1 MSVSPKLSTFKGVFT
16 PTIVTILGV
25 IMYLRQGWLVGNG
38 GLLGAWLILGIC
50 LFITATT
57 ALSLSSIAT
66 NVRLHAGGAYAIVSR
81 SLGREAGGV
90 VGFMLY
96 LAQSLA
102 ITMYIFGFREGWL
115 GIFPDHDPLW
125 IDLSAFVGMVVI
137 VRFFTDLAFQLQY
150 LIFAITILS
159 VLSVSWKPFDTRWS
173 DINWVGD
180 FGQSYENFWT
190 VLAVYFPALTGIL
203 AGASLS
209 GDLKD
214 PRHSIPKGTLSAV
227 VVAGLVYGWLSV
239 VYAGVPQS
247 DLLSNYTIM
256 QEISVFPLLI
266 AVAVVG
272 ATFCAGLATFVAA
285 PKLMQALAQD
295 NLLPNSTF
303 ASSKQNSLWL
313 TSTLVLIAIL
323 LRDLNSIAP
332 VITIC
337 FLTTYGTINLIV
349 LIEQK
354 LGLLSFRPTL
364 QVPNWVPFT
373 GAIGCIIIALIV
385 NPSISMLVLFMLAL
399 GYLRLSKQTLSTA
412 EEEREDI
419 RTNLFLSI
427 ARWAAQES
435 LQNRVVEGKAWMP
448 HPVIP
453 LFDEDMVS
461 TPPMLIQLATDMVLP
476 KGSIRLLHLHTKE
489 RTWELRPEL
498 FVQESHLPMYE
509 PDVVISTCL
518 QSLHNSFLEPN
529 IFMLHERH
537 LAHFED
543 PNDFLRRCLHLGLG
557 LILLVEIPHKMDPS
571 PCVQVWIRPQSP
583 DWNIESAQQVG
594 SLDLSLLIAIQL
606 SKERNIPVRLVTT
619 LKTPEEHQSA
629 ESYLEGIRQLGRLP
643 KETTALAFVG
653 DIWSAV
659 LQAPPVEIQIFG
671 LPLELNEQ
679 TDSATS
685 FIKRIKSQTVGSC
698 LFIRGSGQENLLA

>member
-38 GLLGAWLILGIC
+38 GLLGAWLVLGIC

-57 ALSLSSIAT
+57 ALSLSSIST

-125 IDLSAFVGMVVI
+125 IDVFAFGGMVII
-137 VRFFTDLAFQLQY
+137 VRFFTNLAFQLQY

-159 VLSVSWKPFDTRWS
+159 VLSVSWKPFDTRWV
-173 DINWVGD
+173 DINWVGN

-190 VLAVYFPALTGIL
+190 VLAVYFPAVTGIL

-209 GDLKD
+209 GDLED

-227 VVAGLVYGWLSV
+227 AVAGVVYGWLSI
-239 VYAGVPQS
+239 VYAGVPQA

-266 AVAVVG
+266 AIAVVG

-285 PKLMQALAQD
+285 PKLMQALAKD
-295 NLLPNSTF
+295 NLLPKGEFTSTNHN
-303 ASSKQNSLWL
+303 ALWV
-313 TSTLVLIAIL
+313 TSTLVLSAIL

-349 LIEQK
+349 LVEQQ

-364 QVPNWVPFT
+364 RVPNWVPFT

-399 GYLRLSKQTLSTA
+399 GYLRLSKQTMNIS
-412 EEEREDI
+412 EREDV

-427 ARWAAQES
+427 ARWAAQKS

-453 LFDEDMVS
+453 LFDADMIS
-461 TPPMLIQLATDMVLP
+461 TPPMLVQLATDMVLP
-476 KGSIRLLHLHTKE
+476 KGSMRLLHLHKTS
-489 RTWELRPEL
+489 RPWELHPEL
-498 FVQESHLPMYE
+498 FVQESHLPMHE
-509 PDVVISTCL
+509 PEIVISTCL
-518 QSLHNSFLEPN
+518 QSLHSSFLAPN
-529 IFMLHERH
+529 IFMLHERQ
-537 LAHFED
+537 LSKFDAPD
-543 PNDFLRRCLHLGLG
+543 NFLRRCLRLGLG
-557 LILLVEIPHKMDPS
+557 LVLLIEIPYKIDPS

-583 DWNIESAQQVG
+583 DWKIESAQQAG

-619 LKTPEEHQSA
+619 LESPDEHAAA
-629 ESYLEGIRQLGRLP
+629 EVYLEGIRQLGRLP

-659 LQAPPVEIQIFG
+659 VQAPPVEIQIFG
-671 LPLELNEQ
+671 LPLEIDEQ
-679 TDSATS
+679 TDTATS
-685 FIKRIKSQTVGSC
+685 FIDRIQSQTVGCC